1 MALDEPAQQ
10 LFIEQLQRDIR
21 RLDGKID
28 NLQTTLIVSPT
39 NELREL
45 DIPFTISNDNYTLVI
60 YTIELEVT
68 FSLVSTQEITVDLL
82 SDAENPP
89 TTSQGNVKLEGDQGL
104 GLSVTTTIKQRQ
116 QLVALIPPGNH
127 LLLQTSGTGIAT
139 IINQLELV
147 LNG

>member
-1 MALDEPAQQ
+1 MMIDQNAQQ

-21 RLDGKID
+21 RLDGKVD

-39 NELREL
+39 NEVREFE
-45 DIPFTISNDNYTLVI
+45 IPFVISYDNYTLVI
-60 YTIELEVT
+60 YTLELEVT

-127 LLLQTSGTGIAT
+127 LLLQTSGTGTAT

>member
-1 MALDEPAQQ
+1 MMIDQNAQQ

-21 RLDGKID
+21 RLDGKVD

-39 NELREL
+39 NEVREFE
-45 DIPFTISNDNYTLVI
+45 IPFVISYDNYTLVI
-60 YTIELEVT
+60 YTLELEVT

-127 LLLQTSGTGIAT
+127 LLLQTSGTGTAT
-139 IINQLELV
+139 LINQLELV